1 MIGRANRP
9 LEDNEGRLS
18 VYTRVD
24 RNWRV
29 FYDDNWII
37 FDILP

>member
-9 LEDNEGRLS
+9 LEDNEGRLG
-18 VYTRVD
+18 VYTIG
-24 RNWRV
+24 RNLRV

-37 FDILP
+37 CDILP